1 VHSTTIRIERPEGTV
16 VATGIPA
23 QYELAEALPVADEAR
38 HRDALRMQLFILGV
52 PPVGLRRRDVV
63 QDERNTDPLT
73 GTNVRLRVVS
83 VEVFLND
90 HIEAVCEQVIG
101 T

>member
-1 VHSTTIRIERPEGTV
+1 MHSITIRIERPEGTV

-38 HRDALRMQLFILGV
+38 HRDALRIQLFILGV
-52 PPVGLRRRDVV
+52 PAVGLLRRDVV
-63 QDERNTDPLT
+63 QDERTTDPLT
-73 GTNVRLRVVS
+73 GMGVRMRVIG

-90 HIEAVCEQVIG
+90 HIEALCEQIIG